1 MNGETTRAYGER
13 LAEQVAYLN
22 RLVQETSG
30 HQRGIGC
37 YVARHNRRHPDRQ
50 VNHSKDVDFSRAA
63 SMRSGRRATQTQTA
77 RQDKAGSAS
86 SDYATA

>member
-13 LAEQVAYLN
+13 LADQMAYLD

-37 YVARHNRRHPDRQ
+37 YVARHNRRHPDRA
-50 VNHSKDVDFSRAA
+50 VSHNKDFELSRAA
-63 SMRSGRRATQTQTA
+63 SMRGGRRATPTDAA
-77 RQDKAGSAS
+77 RWSLEHL
-86 SDYATA
+86 